1 LPAPTGRL
9 SVEGVVFA
17 LPGRQKPTLRNIE
30 FRAPA
35 GTVIAVIGPSA
46 SGKSTLCKLLVG
58 SWAPS
63 AGTVRLDGADIAR
76 MGRDQIGR
84 YIGYMPQS
92 VELFGGTIRDN
103 IARLDEA
110 TDEEVVAAAKTAG
123 CHDMILGMKNDYETD
138 IGDAGSYLSGGQ
150 RQRIALARAVLRKPR
165 LIVLDE
171 PNSNLDNEG
180 EIKLADTIKELK
192 ESGATVVI
200 VSHRAL
206 LFTHVDAIALLRDGV
221 LEKFG
226 PRDAVIAELNA
237 QGRAAPRPGTPAV
250 QAVQN

>member
-1 LPAPTGRL
+1 M
-9 SVEGVVFA
+9 
-17 LPGRQKPTLRNIE
+17 
-30 FRAPA
+30 
-35 GTVIAVIGPSA
+35 
-46 SGKSTLCKLLVG
+46 
-58 SWAPS
+58 
-63 AGTVRLDGADIAR
+63 D
-76 MGRDQIGR
+76 RDQVGR

-103 IARLDEA
+103 IARLGDA
-110 TDEEVVAAAKTAG
+110 TDEEVVAAAQTAG
-123 CHDMILGMKNDYETD
+123 CHDMILGMKDDYETD
-138 IGDAGSYLSGGQ
+138 IGEAGSYLSGGQ

-192 ESGATVVI
+192 DSGATVII

-206 LFTHVDAIALLRDGV
+206 LFTHVDMIAVMRDGA

-226 PRDAVIAELNA
+226 PRDAVLAELNP
-237 QGRAAPRPGTPAV
+237 QSRPQQRPATPAVV
-250 QAVQN
+250 QAVQR